1 MNNTLGRTVKQLGV
15 VAIVIFAIFIAN
27 RYLPAQHNPL
37 RPISLND
44 PIGVATHFKLQ
55 RIKADPDFCY
65 SLLTKAEIRYTSLGA
80 DAGTE
85 RCPLANVAVLDQ
97 STLPY
102 SVAPLRMS
110 CHQIASLYIWE
121 REIVSPAAEQILG
134 SPVEEVLTYG
144 SFSCRN
150 IAGSSRLSEHGRANA
165 IDIGGFRLANGET
178 IDVRQDWRAD
188 SEKGEFLFAVR
199 DGACKLFSVVLG
211 PDYNAAHADH
221 FHMDMGNSSICR

>member
-1 MNNTLGRTVKQLGV
+1 MNNTLGRTVKQVGV
-15 VAIVIFAIFIAN
+15 IAIVVFAIFVAN

-37 RPISLND
+37 RPINLND

-55 RIKADPDFCY
+55 RVKADADFCY
-65 SLLTKAEIRYTSLGA
+65 DQLTKAGIEFTELA
-80 DAGTE
+80 DDAGTE
-85 RCPLANVAVLDQ
+85 RCPLADISVLNR

-102 SVAPLRMS
+102 SVAPLRMT

-121 REIVSPAAEQILG
+121 REIVSPAAEEILG

-150 IAGSSRLSEHGRANA
+150 IAGTKRLSEHGRANA
-165 IDIGGFRLANGET
+165 IDIRGFRLANGET

-188 SEKGEFLFAVR
+188 SDKGAFLDAVHE
-199 DGACKLFSVVLG
+199 GACRLFSVVLG

-221 FHMDMGNSSICR
+221 FHMDMGNASICR

>member
-1 MNNTLGRTVKQLGV
+1 MNNTLARTVKQIGV
-15 VAIVIFAIFIAN
+15 VAIVVFAIFIGN
-27 RYLPAQHNPL
+27 HFLPAQHNPL

-55 RIKADPDFCY
+55 RIKADPVLCY
-65 SLLTKAEIRYTSLGA
+65 SLLAKAGVEYTQLGD

-85 RCPLANVAVLDQ
+85 RCPLANVSVLDQ

-121 REIVSPAAEQILG
+121 REIVAPAAEDILG

-150 IAGSSRLSEHGRANA
+150 IAGSKRLSEHGRANA
-165 IDIGGFRLANGET
+165 IDIRGFRLANGET
-178 IDVRQDWRAD
+178 VDVRQDWRGD
-188 SEKGEFLFAVR
+188 NEKGEFLFAVR
-199 DGACKLFSVVLG
+199 DGACRLFSVVLG